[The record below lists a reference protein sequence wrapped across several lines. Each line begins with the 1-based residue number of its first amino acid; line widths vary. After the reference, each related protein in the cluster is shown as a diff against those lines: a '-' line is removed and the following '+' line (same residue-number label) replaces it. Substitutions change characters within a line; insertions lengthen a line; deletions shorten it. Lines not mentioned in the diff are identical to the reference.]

1 MGPEKNFWPR
11 PHMNSVIHA
20 DSGRLTPDEVWS
32 HTFWSNRVW
41 FFDYHRVTRKNFRGY
56 NRTFSVLKTFWSSS
70 NKVSLTTWPK
80 RTQNHQ
86 NDLCW
91 PLIAFQ
97 VATSGGYFRWI
108 LPVEKTFFL
117 LAQWESSLFI
127 CLEMIFTR
135 FWTNLIKILI
145 CNFSNFLNFV
155 LKFFSKILC
164 QNFENVLRVTR
175 ICRYKHGFKCV
186 KKSVLSQGEYS

>member
-1 MGPEKNFWPR
+1 MISYSLDKLSLIYWLSWCHSKKNSGSQSDIFG
-11 PHMNSVIHA
+11 SQGYE
-20 DSGRLTPDEVWS
+20 DSKPSRWS
-32 HTFWSNRVW
+32 LLA
-41 FFDYHRVTRKNFRGY
+41 NF
-56 NRTFSVLKTFWSSS
+56 
-70 NKVSLTTWPK
+70 SLS
-80 RTQNHQ
+80 R
-86 NDLCW
+86 
-91 PLIAFQ
+91 
-97 VATSGGYFRWI
+97 GYFRWI